1 MNLLSTVLA
10 QNAINISNPNGVGN
24 PTGFQIGDIISWAIT
39 LVVVVAGLIFFFMLI
54 IGGLRWVLS
63 GGDKAQT
70 EAARGQITAAL
81 IGLVIIFSAWAIA
94 KLVET
99 VFGISILSVSIPAIT
114 GTGGGGGGV

>member
-1 MNLLSTVLA
+1 MNFLSTVLA
-10 QNAINISNPNGVGN
+10 QTIDISAPAGVGD
-24 PTGFQIGDIISWAIT
+24 PTGFSIGNIISWAIT
-39 LVVVVAGLIFFFMLI
+39 LVVIVAGLIFFFMLI

-99 VFGISILSVSIPAIT
+99 VFGISILNVTIPSIST
-114 GTGGGGGGV
+114 SGGS

>member
-10 QNAINISNPNGVGN
+10 ADTTIDIANPAGVGS
-24 PTGFQIGDIISWAIT
+24 PTGFTIESIVQWAIT
-39 LVVVVAGLIFFFMLI
+39 AIIVVAGLIFFFMLI

-94 KLVET
+94 TLVSN
-99 VFGISILSVSIPAIT
+99 VFGVNILNLTIPAI
-114 GTGGGGGGV
+114 GGGAAPVGT

>member
-10 QNAINISNPNGVGN
+10 ADTTIDIANPAGVGS
-24 PTGFQIGDIISWAIT
+24 PTGFTIESIVQWAIT
-39 LVVVVAGLIFFFMLI
+39 AIIVVAGLIFFFMLI

-94 KLVET
+94 QLVEAF
-99 VFGISILSVSIPAIT
+99 FGISLFKLDVPSI
-114 GTGGGGGGV
+114 

>member
-1 MNLLSTVLA
+1 MNLLSTVFA
-10 QNAINISNPNGVGN
+10 QSINLSPSGIGN
-24 PTGFQIGDIISWAIT
+24 PTSFDVGGLISWAIT
-39 LVVVVAGLIFFFMLI
+39 LIVAIAGLIFFFMLI

-94 KLVET
+94 TLVQT
-99 VFGISILSVSIPAIT
+99 VFGVSILNFVVPSIT
-114 GTGGGGGGV
+114 T